1 MLRRLSLLLRLKAVA
16 ALGLALA
23 VTASAQAP
31 GYQAPRHSAAPS
43 PLLVAGSNFDIEMR
57 ADAGTQIER
66 DRSPAEELAEHRR
79 LERAL
84 AGLARQRPGTVDAYV
99 IAVAL
104 DSDPVFGREARAAA
118 QVLSRRYGAEG
129 RTLVLAGSD
138 GSAPSDLPRGA
149 PDHLAIALARVA
161 ELLDKREDALIL
173 FTTSHGAPFGLY
185 YNDADNGYGAI
196 SPNRLRAMLDQLGLR
211 NRLLILSACYSG
223 VFVPVLATPAT
234 AIVTAAS
241 ADRTSFGCAA
251 DNDWT
256 FFGDALVNRALR
268 KPQPLPAAFTE
279 AQGLIA
285 GWEAQVEQQPSQPQ
299 IAIGPATGWL
309 TALEQRIPRAATS
322 PIGRPAIE
330 TTIPRSAGR
339 SR

>member
-1 MLRRLSLLLRLKAVA
+1 
-16 ALGLALA
+16 
-23 VTASAQAP
+23 
-31 GYQAPRHSAAPS
+31 
-43 PLLVAGSNFDIEMR
+43 LLVAGSNFDIEMR

-118 QVLSRRYGAEG
+118 QVLARRYGAEG

-138 GSAPSDLPRGA
+138 GSGPSDLPRGA
-149 PDHLAIALARVA
+149 PDHLAVALARVA
-161 ELLDKREDALIL
+161 ETLDRHEDALIL

-223 VFVPVLATPAT
+223 VFVPVLASPST

-285 GWEAQVEQQPSQPQ
+285 GWENEVRQPPSQPQ
-299 IAIGPATGWL
+299 IAVGPRTAWL
-309 TALEQRIPRAATS
+309 TALEQRIPRAAT
-322 PIGRPAIE
+322 PPTGRPAIQ
-330 TTIPRSAGR
+330 TTIPRTAGR